1 MLFLAVLSDKMYQ
14 LNEAVGIQIKD
25 NAISG
30 WNNWWKAIFP
40 GQTFSIFIVQFVFVG
55 IISGILF
62 RLFKPKDWSSN
73 PEYH

>member
-1 MLFLAVLSDKMYQ
+1 MYQ

-30 WNNWWKAIFP
+30 WNNWRKAIFP
-40 GQTFSIFIVQFVFVG
+40 WQSFSIFIVQFVFVG
-55 IISGILF
+55 IISWILF
-62 RLFKPKDWSSN
+62 RLFKPKDWPST

>member
-1 MLFLAVLSDKMYQ
+1 MYQ
-14 LNEAVGIQIKD
+14 LNEAVWIQIKD

-30 WNNWWKAIFP
+30 WNNGWKAIFP

-55 IISGILF
+55 IISWILF
-62 RLFKPKDWSSN
+62 RLLKPKDWSSN